1 MFFRHA
7 KEPKRRHRDSRFK
20 QSFAFRSLCF
30 RRCCLYAANSGT
42 EQLAVRVYRT
52 TLLSQR
58 SNKLRSFSSFA
69 ANNNS
74 RSYSAVFRRL
84 LLLMFFIAKVIR
96 RQRRNPAPL
105 KIEWDTER
113 VKGHCAKIRANEWAG
128 IYSRTQRVQPNL
140 REASMFEVDNACCS
154 QPALRAT
161 YCCKHCLLNCV

>member
-20 QSFAFRSLCF
+20 QSFAFRSLYF

-42 EQLAVRVYRT
+42 EQLAVHVYRT
-52 TLLSQR
+52 TMLSLR

-84 LLLMFFIAKVIR
+84 LLRLLSLWLTAAKVIR
-96 RQRRNPAPL
+96 RQGRKGCVTQPQRACRAMRRQ
-105 KIEWDTER
+105 
-113 VKGHCAKIRANEWAG
+113 AG
-128 IYSRTQRVQPNL
+128 D
-140 REASMFEVDNACCS
+140 MFERSESLTAQALATNSERQATKRPKNVACD
-154 QPALRAT
+154 L
-161 YCCKHCLLNCV
+161 